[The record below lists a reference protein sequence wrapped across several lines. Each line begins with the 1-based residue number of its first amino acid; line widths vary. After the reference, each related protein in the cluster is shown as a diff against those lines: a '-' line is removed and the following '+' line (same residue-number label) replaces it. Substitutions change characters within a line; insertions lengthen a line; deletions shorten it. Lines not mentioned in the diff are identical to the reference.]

1 MFKLENRKLKNENIL
16 LRDNILELN
25 TFLQWI
31 NQLNMYLLY
40 RISSVSQFNKLRF

>member
-31 NQLNMYLLY
+31 NRLNILTL
-40 RISSVSQFNKLRF
+40 